1 MSVLV
6 LLSTPKALMF
16 KILPSKLA
24 YTPNSWFPT
33 SIPSAFT
40 KIPLTFSLCL
50 FILTSFTTMLLCV
63 YPSAF
68 LPQSGCRWHGPPPI
82 LSIPPHSLIHTCGQ
96 AQLQQ
101 YKHTERLHSYT
112 PCACCCLVCLASAT
126 DF

>member
-68 LPQSGCRWHGPPPI
+68 SPTVRLQMAWTSTHFEY
-82 LSIPPHSLIHTCGQ
+82 STSQPHTYLWPSPAAAVQTYRKTAFL
-96 AQLQQ
+96 
-101 YKHTERLHSYT
+101 YT
-112 PCACCCLVCLASAT
+112 PCLLLLSLLSISH
-126 DF
+126 